1 MKRLVM
7 ALMIGTALLSG
18 PAWAQ
23 SVAGEWDGEV
33 HTPGG
38 IRNVKLLFQVSG
50 DKLSG
55 VVQRA
60 TDTVPLTGTIKADTV
75 TFTYTV
81 IYNSNPLE
89 ITITATLSGDAM
101 QGTVSFGGLAEDV
114 FSAKRAR
121 RPPF

>member
-1 MKRLVM
+1 MKRLAM
-7 ALMIGTALLSG
+7 SLLIGSVLLTG

-23 SVAGEWDGEV
+23 SVAGEWDAQV

-38 IRNVKLLFQVSG
+38 IRNVKVVLQVSG
-50 DKLSG
+50 DKLTG

-60 TDTVPLTGTIKADTV
+60 VDTVPLTGTIKADTV

-81 IYNSNPLE
+81 IYNDNPLE
-89 ITITATLSGDAM
+89 ITVTAKLSGDAM
-101 QGTVSFGGLAEDV
+101 EGTVSFGGQAEDV

-121 RPPF
+121 RPPS